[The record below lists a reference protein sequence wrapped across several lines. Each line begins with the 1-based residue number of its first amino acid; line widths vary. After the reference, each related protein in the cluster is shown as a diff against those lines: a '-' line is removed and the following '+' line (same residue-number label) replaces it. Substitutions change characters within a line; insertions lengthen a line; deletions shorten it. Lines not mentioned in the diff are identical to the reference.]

1 MAEFVHEGVPYNS
14 HDTRKGDR
22 EACLLRITRAVW
34 EVYRTWAENQGNIV
48 MDWSELHESD
58 RRKMADMLDYFWASN
73 CEPSTWRSFPNA
85 AWSNKVDMQL
95 FLAVTA
101 QELMQKALDPA
112 HVPAA
117 SGQGPMSID
126 AIYRDASNLCEILVG
141 PANYRRDGQYFRVG
155 FVTAQRLEFS
165 TGPGG
170 GESALGHI
178 TINQP
183 ALDSAQQHFGQDGY
197 GVVLLRRDKDI
208 FIYCQDAR
216 LAPAEG
222 KTIVRNGKVA
232 TWDEAVLRYRGIISL
247 KPSHELD

>member
-14 HDTRKGDR
+14 HDTTKTDR
-22 EACLLRITRAVW
+22 GSCLLRITRALW
-34 EVYRTWAENQGNIV
+34 EVYRTWAENDGNSVI
-48 MDWSELHESD
+48 DWSEMGEHGRVELVAKLD
-58 RRKMADMLDYFWASN
+58 RFWAAN
-73 CEPSTWRSFPNA
+73 CEPAAWEDFPNA
-85 AWSNKVDMQL
+85 SWRHRQDMQL

-101 QELMQKALDPA
+101 QELMQKALNPL
-112 HVPAA
+112 HVTAA

-126 AIYRDASNLCEILVG
+126 AIYRDASNLCEILIG
-141 PANYRRDGQYFRVG
+141 SANYSRDGQYFRVG

-170 GESALGHI
+170 GESALGRI
-178 TINQP
+178 TVNQP
-183 ALDSAQQHFGQDGY
+183 AFDRAQQHFGQDGY
-197 GVVLLRRDKDI
+197 GVVFLRRDKDI